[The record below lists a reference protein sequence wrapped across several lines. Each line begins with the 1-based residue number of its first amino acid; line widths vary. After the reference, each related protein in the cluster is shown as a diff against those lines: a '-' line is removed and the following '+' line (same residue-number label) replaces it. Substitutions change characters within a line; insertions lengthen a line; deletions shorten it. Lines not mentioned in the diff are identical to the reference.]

1 MVIWTEHRS
10 FIGSKK
16 LLNLKDKRQIND
28 NHLVLS
34 VYAVM
39 YLLLLFVTTLRYAI
53 EWHGIVWHGM
63 VWYGSEYN
71 MKCVICGNKS
81 SNISKVI
88 VHNFSS
94 MLIKEIDNA
103 PTRH

>member
-1 MVIWTEHRS
+1 MTCYTYTNGTINFSYKLIYNAPCERNYSV
-10 FIGSKK
+10 KK
-16 LLNLKDKRQIND
+16 EAKRTAAKNGNMDGTPKLYRRQIND

-63 VWYGSEYN
+63 VWYGME
-71 MKCVICGNKS
+71 V
-81 SNISKVI
+81 NII
-88 VHNFSS
+88 
-94 MLIKEIDNA
+94 
-103 PTRH
+103 